1 MLRPARIW
9 LPFVLALAGASCAG
23 EETPSDPNQPAGKV
37 IELAGQVSAARDGAA
52 ARPLAVGAPVFA
64 DDTVTTSL
72 DASAVILLAHNQVRW
87 SLGSEKSLRVDRSMA
102 WKAKADEGGSAF
114 DDQEKMA
121 TASAGRHTDREA
133 GDTAAT
139 AQLPAASSSEAAP
152 LEQAPAA
159 PPPADSYAASDS
171 KAKQKSLQ
179 SPVPPARKESGAT
192 RGRGMVANKSG
203 AGAGSGKGSGDS
215 LLDQPSGGGGGGGGA
230 ASRAAAAAAP
240 VSPDSKKSES
250 PAAAPEPTAP
260 TSTSKS
266 ESQPVAGTLVLGTI
280 TVKGALTA
288 AQVTGKLA
296 SLGRGCRATASGKLT
311 VHIDIDSKGAVS
323 NVRLAGASSVTAPVS
338 ACLIAG
344 ARKLVFPASSGTT
357 SVEREIT
364 IR

>member
-87 SLGSEKSLRVDRSMA
+87 SLGSEKSLRVDRSLA

-139 AQLPAASSSEAAP
+139 AQLPSASSSEAAP
-152 LEQAPAA
+152 LEGAPAA
-159 PPPADSYAASDS
+159 PAPADSYAATDGR
-171 KAKQKSLQ
+171 AKQKTMR
-179 SPVPPARKESGAT
+179 SPAPPARKESGAT
-192 RGRGMVANKSG
+192 RGGDVLANKSG
-203 AGAGSGKGSGDS
+203 AGAGAGRGSGDS
-215 LLDQPSGGGGGGGGA
+215 ILEQESGGGGGGA

-240 VSPDSKKSES
+240 VSPSDSKKSES
-250 PAAAPEPTAP
+250 APAPSEPTP
-260 TSTSKS
+260 TSTPKS
-266 ESQPVAGTLVLGTI
+266 ESKATAGTLVLGAI

-296 SLGRGCRATASGKLT
+296 ALGRGCRATATGKLT
-311 VHIDIDSKGAVS
+311 VHIDIDSKGAVT
-323 NVRLAGASSVTAPVS
+323 NVRLAGASSVTAPIS
-338 ACLIAG
+338 ACVTAG
-344 ARKLVFPASSGTT
+344 ARKLVFPSSRGTT